1 MNTMTSPPKTENQE
15 KQPPGPQ
22 RRVTLPAVLGIAFL
36 ALIGLVGFL
45 GWRAIDS
52 VGDAIPTVDDV
63 VEVFEP
69 EPYADI
75 GPVVVTAIWDLGE
88 LTTVEMVEHTY
99 IEKGTDGGWLS
110 WARGDSLSM
119 FVVAEIGAGVDLT
132 TLTPADFEVSD
143 DGIVAVTLPKAT
155 IQYAAMD
162 NDSTVVIDR
171 QVGLFTKGDPQLET
185 EARQTAEQILLDQA
199 MEAGILDRAETNAVN
214 VLSSFL
220 VSLGYEE
227 AQITFEELSPSR

>member
-1 MNTMTSPPKTENQE
+1 MDTMTTPPTTDHQLEPTR
-15 KQPPGPQ
+15 PPE
-22 RRVTLPAVLGIAFL
+22 RRITLPAVFGIGFL
-36 ALIGLVGFL
+36 VLIGLVGFL
-45 GWRAIDS
+45 GWRAIDT
-52 VGDAIPTVDDV
+52 VGEAIPTPADV

-69 EPYADI
+69 EPFQDI

-119 FVVAEIGAGVDLT
+119 FVVAEVGAGVDLT
-132 TLTPADFEVSD
+132 QLTSADFEVSD
-143 DGIVAVTLPKAT
+143 EGVVTVALPQAEIHYT
-155 IQYAAMD
+155 DMD

-185 EARQTAEQILLDQA
+185 EARQVAETILLDQA
-199 MEAGILDRAETNAVN
+199 MEAGILERAETNAVN
-214 VLSSFL
+214 VLSNFL
-220 VSLGYEE
+220 VSLGYTDVE
-227 AQITFEELSPSR
+227 ISFVG